1 MLKHKTFYFIIAAGL
16 FEREWNANRES
27 NTTQKKLTSNHI
39 LPSLSSKEKAKV
51 KKRNIKFTQIVFNV
65 KVTTCALSEK
75 DLENHKFACF
85 SYGGVEKETEKK
97 AGWIVEYFKRFAF
110 CLGIASRHDWSFG
123 GSSFF
128 RRSNPSRFII
138 AATSLANSFSL
149 TPLPH
154 YRYRTGLIEIR
165 REIAFE
171 FTILE
176 AQKESSERLKINKV
190 SFCVHNRIHCY
201 WKNSLN

>member
-85 SYGGVEKETEKK
+85 SYGGVEKETKK
-97 AGWIVEYFKRFAF
+97 KSGVNCWIFQKICV
-110 CLGIASRHDWSFG
+110 LFG
-123 GSSFF
+123 
-128 RRSNPSRFII
+128 
-138 AATSLANSFSL
+138 
-149 TPLPH
+149 
-154 YRYRTGLIEIR
+154 YC
-165 REIAFE
+165 
-171 FTILE
+171 LE
-176 AQKESSERLKINKV
+176 AWLKLWWEFFFPPFESVAIYQCRNITREQLFAYPAASLSLSNWLDWNTTRNRFWI
-190 SFCVHNRIHCY
+190 HNTRSTKRIE
-201 WKNSLN
+201 WEIENQ